1 MRLHPDALVF
11 PCFYAMYKGCT
22 RDAHQV
28 YQLKSYVFPV
38 SIRCTPLVHGVGAGG
53 MRGMFGVC
61 GSWQDS
67 DFILSL
73 SILKPLILLV
83 KKAGFGG
90 YAVEI
95 AK

>member
-1 MRLHPDALVF
+1 
-11 PCFYAMYKGCT
+11 
-22 RDAHQV
+22 
-28 YQLKSYVFPV
+28 
-38 SIRCTPLVHGVGAGG
+38 
-53 MRGMFGVC
+53 MFGVC